1 MATLNKNI
9 KQQFLDEFG
18 KNLRA
23 IRKQKDLTQVDLA
36 LKINGDESKIGRIER
51 GLYDFRISSLLI
63 LAKSLEIKV
72 EDLFKIENLEFL
84 KKHIWE

>member
-36 LKINGDESKIGRIER
+36 LKINGD
-51 GLYDFRISSLLI
+51 
-63 LAKSLEIKV
+63 
-72 EDLFKIENLEFL
+72 
-84 KKHIWE
+84 